1 MNSMTGIKM
10 IQEQAIVKEYVLA
23 LSRGQKE
30 LAIKI
35 RKANSEFI
43 PNGRWASL
51 LKKEL
56 ESGLN
61 V

>member
-1 MNSMTGIKM
+1 M

-51 LKKEL
+51 VKKEL

>member
-1 MNSMTGIKM
+1 MNSTTGIKM
-10 IQEQAIVKEYVLA
+10 IQEAAIVKEYVLA
-23 LSRGQKE
+23 LARGQRE
-30 LAIKI
+30 LAVKIK
-35 RKANSEFI
+35 RANAEFI

-51 LKKEL
+51 VKKEL